1 MSRTVDV
8 FDSGQNVT
16 VTITDVSTGENIAVA
31 NADFLPHKQY
41 WWLARVFVKERYR
54 GSGLGTLLLLR
65 LQAVIKKKPVDVVVV
80 SPGGYGSDIDSLIQ
94 FYKKSEFRLIREDLM
109 LWSPRDVVTM
119 VDGVVIS

>member
-16 VTITDVSTGENIAVA
+16 VTITDVSTGKNIAVV
-31 NADFLPHKQY
+31 NADFLPHNQY

-94 FYKKSEFRLIREDLM
+94 FYKKNEFRLIREDFM
-109 LWSPRDVVTM
+109 LWSPRDVVMM